1 MKMKPYK
8 KIELSQNQYIAVGFV
23 LMILLGA
30 LILMLPISSRSG
42 EWTDPLS
49 AFFTATSASCVTGL
63 VVVDT
68 YTHWSLFGQLI
79 ILTLIQVG
87 GLGFMTVGM
96 LFAIVMRRN
105 IELKSRRFMQE
116 SVSALQLSGIVKLVR
131 KIFFGTCLIE
141 GSGAVLL
148 SLYFIPRMGFVQG
161 IYYSIFHAIS
171 AFCNAGFDLMGQ
183 FEEYSS
189 FVSCYD
195 NVLVNVV
202 FVGLILL
209 GGLGFFVWDDLT
221 KNGLH
226 VKKYQLHTKMVLIG
240 SLILTVGG
248 WILMYLFEYN
258 VSFAGMDTKGRILS
272 ALFASVTPRTAGFN
286 TTDTGALSPAG
297 QILSLF
303 LMLVGGN
310 SGSTA
315 GGVKVTTIMVLFLFV
330 WANIRQSD
338 SVEIFNRRLSDETVR
353 KASVVVTINL
363 SLAVLSAMVICA
375 MQPLELEDV
384 LFETFSAISTVG
396 MTRNLT
402 RELGTASRIIIMLL
416 MYCGRIGSMTF
427 ALSFVRKKDTAI
439 IKSPVGEISVG

>member
-1 MKMKPYK
+1 M
-8 KIELSQNQYIAVGFV
+8 
-23 LMILLGA
+23 
-30 LILMLPISSRSG
+30 
-42 EWTDPLS
+42 
-49 AFFTATSASCVTGL
+49 
-63 VVVDT
+63 
-68 YTHWSLFGQLI
+68 
-79 ILTLIQVG
+79 
-87 GLGFMTVGM
+87 
-96 LFAIVMRRN
+96 
-105 IELKSRRFMQE
+105 
-116 SVSALQLSGIVKLVR
+116 
-131 KIFFGTCLIE
+131 
-141 GSGAVLL
+141 
-148 SLYFIPRMGFVQG
+148 
-161 IYYSIFHAIS
+161 
-171 AFCNAGFDLMGQ
+171 
-183 FEEYSS
+183 
-189 FVSCYD
+189 
-195 NVLVNVV
+195 VLV
-202 FVGLILL
+202 
-209 GGLGFFVWDDLT
+209 
-221 KNGLH
+221 
-226 VKKYQLHTKMVLIG
+226 G

-303 LMLVGGN
+303 LMLVAGN